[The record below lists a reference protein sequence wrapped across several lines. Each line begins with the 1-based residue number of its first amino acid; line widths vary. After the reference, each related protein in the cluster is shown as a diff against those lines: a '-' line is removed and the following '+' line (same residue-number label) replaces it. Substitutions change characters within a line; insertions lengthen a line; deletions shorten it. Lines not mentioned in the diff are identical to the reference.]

1 VRHENALKV
10 VMLLCA
16 KDAKS
21 CGRAQR
27 AHGDAK
33 QQAGA
38 FDGYAD
44 GRVAMV

>member
-1 VRHENALKV
+1 MRPNAFESCNALMREKRQI
-10 VMLLCA
+10 LW
-16 KDAKS
+16 
-21 CGRAQR
+21 AQPAR
-27 AHGDAK
+27 GDAK